1 MIRRSFK
8 VISAIHFH
16 FSVLRSTSSREPS
29 TKSIINDENRH
40 VCKSPNELRTCT
52 VPSSIAAAAET
63 GSWNGK
69 VLEGVN
75 ILFSVLNIFL
85 FRLEDSERQKLAQ
98 CMMVIF
104 CSNLLRAPGPG
115 SRLCTYQLKNFFLLL
130 PGWGLMVLFSLS
142 PCVAWL
148 LRN

>member
-16 FSVLRSTSSREPS
+16 FSVRGSTSREPS

-52 VPSSIAAAAET
+52 VPSSIAAAAAAET
-63 GSWNGK
+63 GSRNGT
-69 VLEGVN
+69 VLVGVLN
-75 ILFSVLNIFL
+75 LLFSVLNIFPL
-85 FRLEDSERQKLAQ
+85 RLEDSERQKLAQ

-104 CSNLLRAPGPG
+104 CSNLLRSPGC
-115 SRLCTYQLKNFFLLL
+115 RLCTYQLKNFFLPL
-130 PGWGLMVLFSLS
+130 PG
-142 PCVAWL
+142 
-148 LRN
+148 